1 MVSPMWTLDLLI
13 VFFFTYDLEIVE
25 IIYTGN
31 ATFKQQDPW
40 VFSCK
45 HQPKR
50 NIRKIMGQKQNII
63 TNPAFSLWEAKKR
76 RLLRDTV
83 PQLISWKQHKKRRLS
98 QFPCISYKY
107 SEYIHNIFI
116 IYIHKCLK
124 WLCPKDIIGYPPKK
138 LSWGTRHLRI
148 TKMMFQ
154 SVGLG
159 ELGLHYL
166 QKSNCQWNVR
176 VSSAI
181 PRSSIF
187 FFNSCTPGG
196 CWTVC
201 LSMRDYGHFRT
212 PLELSQLMKVCH
224 PVP

>member
-1 MVSPMWTLDLLI
+1 MSNFVSRFVWRFVSQLPASFSAIARMIAVCSLRTCIHMDPHGSSCTTHS
-13 VFFFTYDLEIVE
+13 FGTH
-25 IIYTGN
+25 IY
-31 ATFKQQDPW
+31 
-40 VFSCK
+40 
-45 HQPKR
+45 HI
-50 NIRKIMGQKQNII
+50 NIQ
-63 TNPAFSLWEAKKR
+63 
-76 RLLRDTV
+76 
-83 PQLISWKQHKKRRLS
+83 
-98 QFPCISYKY
+98 
-107 SEYIHNIFI
+107 NIFI